1 MYKYFF
7 IYHCKHYSEIYLKSI
22 NHIVPDFVR
31 IRVVVV
37 FAPKLQ
43 DLMRQSAGKK
53 NYVIV

>member
-1 MYKYFF
+1 MFKNFL
-7 IYHCKHYSEIYLKSI
+7 IYHCTHYSEIFLKSI

-43 DLMRQSAGKK
+43 DLMRQSAGKR